1 MPVDVLFLCRGFKGA
16 MEELLE
22 KYPAKRVIMD
32 AGLHAMSRRRVAK
45 ECGLL
50 GVDCVDVSVAGAL
63 RLLCADGNLSPDDA
77 GK

>member
-1 MPVDVLFLCRGFKGA
+1 

-45 ECGLL
+45 ECGIL
-50 GVDCVDVSVAGAL
+50 GVECVDVSVVGAL
-63 RLLCADGNLSPDDA
+63 RFSCADGNLLSDGA
-77 GK
+77 GR